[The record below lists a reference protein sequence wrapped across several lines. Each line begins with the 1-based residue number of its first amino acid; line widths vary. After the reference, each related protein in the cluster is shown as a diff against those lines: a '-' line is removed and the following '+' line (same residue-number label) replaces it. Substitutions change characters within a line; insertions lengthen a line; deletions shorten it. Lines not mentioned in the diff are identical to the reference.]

1 LQDVHWY
8 AGTIGG
14 AFQGYT
20 IGNVLSAQFFESAT
34 RAHPQIGAE
43 IAAGEFGTLHSWL
56 KQNVYQHGRKYTAA
70 ELVERATGGPLSFE
84 PYIRY
89 LREKYGELYNL

>member
-1 LQDVHWY
+1 M
-8 AGTIGG
+8 IGG

-20 IGNVLSAQFFESAT
+20 IGNVLSAQFFEGAT

-43 IAAGEFGTLHSWL
+43 IAAGEFGMLHGWL
-56 KQNVYQHGRKYTAA
+56 KQNVYRHGRKYTAA

-84 PYIRY
+84 PYICY
-89 LREKYGELYNL
+89 LREKYGELYGL